1 MKPEVLTA
9 SLQRKGK
16 RMNFHITGKVE
27 AMETALM
34 KIPMILLT
42 WVSGMLALLMFELTP
57 DLVSR
62 LTVLAG
68 SALTFGAALLR
79 WLKDRKLEAENKR
92 LREKLE
98 RNREDFEQFT
108 REREAFRAE
117 VRGEIERLRE
127 DRK

>member
-16 RMNFHITGKVE
+16 RMSFHITEKINV
-27 AMETALM
+27 METALM

-62 LTVLAG
+62 LIVLAG
-68 SALTFGAALLR
+68 STLTFGAALLR
-79 WLKDRKLEAENKR
+79 WLKDRRLEAENKR

-98 RNREDFEQFT
+98 RQKKEFDRFME
-108 REREAFRAE
+108 ERAAFRAE
-117 VRGEIERLRE
+117 VRNEIERLRTE
-127 DRK
+127 KK

>member
-1 MKPEVLTA
+1 
-9 SLQRKGK
+9 
-16 RMNFHITGKVE
+16 MNFHITRKVN

-34 KIPMILLT
+34 KIPIILLAG
-42 WVSGMLALLMFELTP
+42 VSGMLALLMFELTP
-57 DLVSR
+57 DLISR

-98 RNREDFEQFT
+98 RQKEEFDRFT
-108 REREAFRAE
+108 EERATFRAE
-117 VRGEIERLRE
+117 VRRE
-127 DRK
+127 VEQLKRELQK